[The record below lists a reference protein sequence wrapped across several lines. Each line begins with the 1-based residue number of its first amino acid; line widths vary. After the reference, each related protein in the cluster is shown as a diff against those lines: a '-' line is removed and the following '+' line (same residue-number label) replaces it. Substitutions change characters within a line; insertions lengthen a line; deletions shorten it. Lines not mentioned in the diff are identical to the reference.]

1 MKLIRYAFNQD
12 GILGHLYDAEGNQVA
27 CTMEHSYNGLPKLKA
42 GTYRCA
48 RGMHKLEDK
57 PGQPPRNPF
66 ETFEIMDVPHCT
78 GILFHPGNW
87 QGDSRGCVL
96 VGRTHTTSAEGC
108 MITNSR
114 VTFNRFMLDLEG
126 VESFTLT
133 VEDGVPT

>member
-42 GTYRCA
+42 GTYRCV
-48 RGMHKLEDK
+48 RGKHSLHSR
-57 PGQPPRNPF
+57 PTPF
-66 ETFEIMDVPHCT
+66 DTFEIMDVPHCT

-87 QGDSRGCVL
+87 QGDSNGCVL
-96 VGRTHTTSAEGC
+96 LGRVCMDSDQGK

>member
-1 MKLIRYAFNQD
+1 MKLIRYAFNDD

-27 CTMEHSYNGLPKLKA
+27 CTMEHSYNKLPKLKA

-48 RGMHKLEDK
+48 RGMHSLHRR
-57 PGQPPRNPF
+57 PTPF
-66 ETFEIMDVPHCT
+66 VTFEIMDVPHCT

-87 QGDSRGCVL
+87 QGDSSGCVL

-114 VTFNRFMLDLEG
+114 QTFNRFMLDLEG

-133 VEDGVPT
+133 VEDGIPT